1 MRNLASHLGLADAW
15 SLVELQLGCFMSRD
29 PEWMD
34 CSHLAY
40 LMHFQYTAFPG
51 LLYKVQTV
59 QAHWGHIFATMHCC
73 YAVHT
78 AQLLPQISFKCQN
91 VLRTQSKVLKSG
103 PNLKPLS
110 QNTFIIIW
118 SFLYTFII
126 LSFLVYSWQVS
137 VTDVWAVRRS
147 AATLRLHRC
156 GIQFAGLI
164 TRSNQGTQTDC
175 SQALHQKKKR
185 RNLIKCSSLVLKWR
199 EYLANAIK
207 CYKNTTASELRFV
220 FQLLPQVEKES
231 T

>member
-126 LSFLVYSWQVS
+126 LSFLVYSWRVS
-137 VTDVWAVRRS
+137 RMYGLCVDQQPHSDFTDVGFNLLAWSPEAIKV
-147 AATLRLHRC
+147 LK
-156 GIQFAGLI
+156 
-164 TRSNQGTQTDC
+164 QT
-175 SQALHQKKKR
+175 APRHYTKR
-185 RNLIKCSSLVLKWR
+185 RRGEI
-199 EYLANAIK
+199 
-207 CYKNTTASELRFV
+207 
-220 FQLLPQVEKES
+220 
-231 T
+231 